1 MLSPESFD
9 MVANKKYYMLLTTGD
24 RALVRTPEIGTYE
37 IVDKTVTLT
46 NTQTNTVR
54 TLNLVD
60 GGLIMDNYVLE
71 KKDTEM
77 KSYVYQNTNESAI
90 LMINGTLYNEQALF
104 ISTNSL
110 NTTFSY
116 YKFTEDKDTITLE
129 NGTVFTKEGMNIV
142 KDGKTYNYI
151 Q

>member
-1 MLSPESFD
+1 
-9 MVANKKYYMLLTTGD
+9 
-24 RALVRTPEIGTYE
+24 
-37 IVDKTVTLT
+37 
-46 NTQTNTVR
+46 
-54 TLNLVD
+54 
-60 GGLIMDNYVLE
+60 
-71 KKDTEM
+71 M